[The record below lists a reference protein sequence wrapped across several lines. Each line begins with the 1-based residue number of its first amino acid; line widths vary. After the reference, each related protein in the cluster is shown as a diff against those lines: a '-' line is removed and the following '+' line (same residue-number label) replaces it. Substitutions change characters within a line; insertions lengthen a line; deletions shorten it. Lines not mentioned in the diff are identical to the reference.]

1 MVDLFKKGF
10 SYLVT
15 YPVFLVPPLIPAVV
29 SFLVSVIILASAVS
43 ALHSGRGFLGAFILF
58 IIGITITL
66 IAQLVISA
74 MLIHM
79 AQRAE
84 EGATPTLGES
94 YRLSMERLG
103 DIVVASCLVSIA
115 VGIGLL
121 FLIIPG
127 LVLAFFF
134 IFTFQEII
142 VKGKGAFEAITGS
155 YELVKETFSNTLGF
169 FIFLLILALIIAGIL
184 GLIPVVG
191 NFVATLIITPYCAIV
206 TTIYYLQVAKV
217 SRPQSSTIIVEE

>member
-1 MVDLFKKGF
+1 MIDLFKKGF
-10 SYLVT
+10 NYLVT

-29 SFLVSVIILASAVS
+29 SILVSLIILASAAS
-43 ALHSGRGFLGAFILF
+43 ALHGGKGFFGAFLLF

-66 IAQLVISA
+66 VVQLVVSA

-84 EGATPTLGES
+84 EGAVPTLGES
-94 YRLSMERLG
+94 YRVSMERLG
-103 DIVVASCLVSIA
+103 DIVVASCIVGIA

-121 FLIIPG
+121 FFVLPG

-142 VKGKGAFEAITGS
+142 VKGKSAFEAITGS

-169 FIFLLILALIIAGIL
+169 FILLLIVTLIIGGIL
-184 GLIPVVG
+184 GLVPMVG

-206 TTIYYLQVAKV
+206 TTVYYLQVAGV
-217 SRPQSSTIIVEE
+217 SRPHRSTIIVEG

>member
-10 SYLVT
+10 NYLVT
-15 YPVFLVPPLIPAVV
+15 YPVFLVPPLIPAIV
-29 SFLVSVIILASAVS
+29 SILVSVIILASALS
-43 ALHSGRGFLGAFILF
+43 ALHGGKGVFAALVLF
-58 IIGITITL
+58 VIGITITL
-66 IAQLVISA
+66 VVQLVVSA

-84 EGATPTLGES
+84 EGAPPTLGES
-94 YRLSMERLG
+94 YRISMERLG
-103 DIVVASCLVSIA
+103 DIVVASCIVSIA

-121 FLIIPG
+121 FFIIPG
-127 LVLAFFF
+127 IVLAFFF

-142 VKGKGAFEAITGS
+142 VGGKGAFEAITGS

-169 FIFLLILALIIAGIL
+169 FILLLIIALIVGGIL
-184 GLIPVVG
+184 GLIPMVG

-206 TTIYYLQVAKV
+206 TTLYYLQVTRG
-217 SRPQSSTIIVEE
+217 SRPQSSTIIVEG